1 MGVATAPSCT
11 GAAHGSKLSLKR
23 SGPHTQHVWE
33 VGVTLSK
40 TPRLQDL
47 DVLHIDAVLGG
58 AIGCQQVDLSRCSRR
73 TSSLLRVPHHLA
85 SKKTELGGFK
95 ENGGRSNAKCL
106 ARMTMLW
113 KPGLLYSWGSCPVT

>member
-47 DVLHIDAVLGG
+47 DVLPCCCLTVAW
-58 AIGCQQVDLSRCSRR
+58 
-73 TSSLLRVPHHLA
+73 LLPPY
-85 SKKTELGGFK
+85 FF
-95 ENGGRSNAKCL
+95 
-106 ARMTMLW
+106 
-113 KPGLLYSWGSCPVT
+113 

>member
-47 DVLHIDAVLGG
+47 DVLHIDAVLRG
-58 AIGCQQVDLSRCSRR
+58 AIGCQQVDLSRSSRR
-73 TSSLLRVPHHLA
+73 TCSLPRIPHHLT
-85 SKKTELGGFK
+85 SKKIEPGGFEEP
-95 ENGGRSNAKCL
+95 ENGGHSKAKCL
-106 ARMTMLW
+106 ARTAML
-113 KPGLLYSWGSCPVT
+113 